1 MPCGRLTRPLLR
13 STTRPVK
20 NVLPLAL
27 TLMVKSSLPSRPSSA
42 RALNPVLK
50 EKEASLPAAA
60 LLKVASIEP
69 PVLKSMFVPKKTN
82 LLVASV
88 AALIPSSVI
97 EPPAKV
103 PPNRLTQAPA
113 L

>member
-1 MPCGRLTRPLLR
+1 
-13 STTRPVK
+13 
-20 NVLPLAL
+20 
-27 TLMVKSSLPSRPSSA
+27 
-42 RALNPVLK
+42 
-50 EKEASLPAAA
+50 
-60 LLKVASIEP
+60 
-69 PVLKSMFVPKKTN
+69 MFVSKKTN